1 MCPACGH
8 LQTGYQWRGRGRGEA
23 REQRAIT
30 SVMLNTAEPST
41 LLTLTSPC
49 QQVVMVI

>member
-1 MCPACGH
+1 MYSICGH

-41 LLTLTSPC
+41 LLTLTSP
-49 QQVVMVI
+49 